1 MKFIFLLLI
10 FSLTA
15 YSQNKKEINL
25 QFKETNQS
33 EFIQSFLSNDNLY
46 ILNFENELISKDSM
60 YYVFYNIDLNL
71 KKIKKIKINNGN
83 FLKNAIIKED
93 DNSIMIINIS
103 TFETNAVSYR
113 ISKNFIEQEKI
124 VLPIDENEQP
134 DYDYMENYIKKIEYE
149 KLTKY
154 IERKTPNG

>member
-60 YYVFYNIDLNL
+60 YYVFYNIEL
-71 KKIKKIKINNGN
+71 
-83 FLKNAIIKED
+83 
-93 DNSIMIINIS
+93 
-103 TFETNAVSYR
+103 V
-113 ISKNFIEQEKI
+113 
-124 VLPIDENEQP
+124 
-134 DYDYMENYIKKIEYE
+134 
-149 KLTKY
+149 
-154 IERKTPNG
+154 

>member
-60 YYVFYNIDLNL
+60 YYVLCIL
-71 KKIKKIKINNGN
+71 
-83 FLKNAIIKED
+83 
-93 DNSIMIINIS
+93 
-103 TFETNAVSYR
+103 
-113 ISKNFIEQEKI
+113 
-124 VLPIDENEQP
+124 
-134 DYDYMENYIKKIEYE
+134 
-149 KLTKY
+149 
-154 IERKTPNG
+154 

>member
-71 KKIKKIKINNGN
+71 KKNKEN
-83 FLKNAIIKED
+83 KNK
-93 DNSIMIINIS
+93 
-103 TFETNAVSYR
+103 
-113 ISKNFIEQEKI
+113 
-124 VLPIDENEQP
+124 
-134 DYDYMENYIKKIEYE
+134 
-149 KLTKY
+149 
-154 IERKTPNG
+154 

>member
-71 KKIKKIKINNGN
+71 E
-83 FLKNAIIKED
+83 L
-93 DNSIMIINIS
+93 
-103 TFETNAVSYR
+103 V
-113 ISKNFIEQEKI
+113 
-124 VLPIDENEQP
+124 
-134 DYDYMENYIKKIEYE
+134 
-149 KLTKY
+149 
-154 IERKTPNG
+154 